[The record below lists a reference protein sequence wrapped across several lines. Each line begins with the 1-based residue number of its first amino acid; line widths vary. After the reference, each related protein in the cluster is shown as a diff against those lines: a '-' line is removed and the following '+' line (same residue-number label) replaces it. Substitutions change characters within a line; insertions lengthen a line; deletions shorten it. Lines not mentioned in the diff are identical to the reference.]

1 MATDFHVGFVEAEE
15 PFGARSVKKR
25 VGALKQLLVKIETH
39 AENGELDLY
48 RDRARDFYDQLRS
61 TWERFIE
68 ERMFAEVVQ
77 RLERNVTPGAL
88 SKVAYSKELA
98 ELVHE
103 GWRRCSNV
111 IEAHDHAPAAGMQS
125 FSGEEMREDFQRL
138 SEAEKANPR
147 P

>member
-25 VGALKQLLVKIETH
+25 VGALKQLLGKIETH
-39 AENGELDLY
+39 AKSGALDLY

-98 ELVHE
+98 VLVHE

-111 IEAHDHAPAAGMQS
+111 IEAHDHAPAAGTQS
-125 FSGEEMREDFQRL
+125 FSVEEMREDLQRL
-138 SEAEKANPR
+138 VEAEKANPR
-147 P
+147 T

>member
-1 MATDFHVGFVEAEE
+1 M
-15 PFGARSVKKR
+15 
-25 VGALKQLLVKIETH
+25 
-39 AENGELDLY
+39 DLY
-48 RDRARDFYDQLRS
+48 RDRSREFYDQLRS

-98 ELVHE
+98 ELVQE

-111 IEAHDHAPAAGMQS
+111 IEGHDHAPAAGTQS
-125 FSGEEMREDFQRL
+125 FSVKEMQVDLQRL
-138 SEAEKANPR
+138 EEAERANPR
-147 P
+147 R